1 MQFADTKSQ
10 KILSRKPGNIGND
23 SKSAF
28 PSFVEQL
35 QFVKV
40 AKTTKDNG
48 WHFFG
53 SLPVSPCRSNK
64 NGLNPLLDNGYDVTA
79 ILELTEY
86 N

>member
-1 MQFADTKSQ
+1 MQFADTKSHQ
-10 KILSRKPGNIGND
+10 VLSRKPGNIGND

-53 SLPVSPCRSNK
+53 SLPKSLLAEVVK
-64 NGLNPLLDNGYDVTA
+64 NQHGLGDIG
-79 ILELTEY
+79 TECLMCVLQ
-86 N
+86 

>member
-1 MQFADTKSQ
+1 MNIAPVIKQSSEVYARSNLYCEKLLFFPSSRSSDRMEFADTKSHQ
-10 KILSRKPGNIGND
+10 ILSKKPGNIGND

-48 WHFFG
+48 WLF
-53 SLPVSPCRSNK
+53 L
-64 NGLNPLLDNGYDVTA
+64 
-79 ILELTEY
+79 
-86 N
+86 

>member
-1 MQFADTKSQ
+1 MHEATSIVKKLLFFPSSRSSDPMLFADTKSHQ
-10 KILSRKPGNIGND
+10 ILSRKPGNIGND

-48 WHFFG
+48 WHFLEVCQSL
-53 SLPVSPCRSNK
+53 SLP
-64 NGLNPLLDNGYDVTA
+64 
-79 ILELTEY
+79 
-86 N
+86 